1 MFNYTVSI
9 TNTTDVSASQGD
21 QIPSSMEISWY

>member
-9 TNTTDVSASQGD
+9 TNTTDVSESQQD
-21 QIPSSMEISWY
+21 QIPSSMAISWY